1 MTGSAESLNSLP
13 GHHILNDLRIVE
25 SLGLGAIQSFPAL
38 NSIDAISAAVPRTV
52 ALWSWLKLT
61 IVIPLSLASRTKVTR
76 SGLTYTS
83 LPEGSVSFA
92 NFT

>member
-1 MTGSAESLNSLP
+1 
-13 GHHILNDLRIVE
+13 
-25 SLGLGAIQSFPAL
+25 
-38 NSIDAISAAVPRTV
+38 
-52 ALWSWLKLT
+52 
-61 IVIPLSLASRTKVTR
+61 LSLASRTKVTR